1 MIAKLTKA
9 LMVVALLAAYASV
22 WPTVC
27 NAWSLLHPFSSDEPA
42 AKKPVLV
49 SAQKPPST
57 WDKVVAGPKN
67 LFNKTGEKL
76 GLKKPEKK
84 PVYQYA
90 CPRPPVLQKKQPE
103 QKSWFGSWFK
113 PKEPE
118 KKSVSDWLGSTKQIN
133 P

>member
-1 MIAKLTKA
+1 MPGRS
-9 LMVVALLAAYASV
+9 ASV
-22 WPTVC
+22 
-27 NAWSLLHPFSSDEPA
+27 LLRRA
-42 AKKPVLV
+42 GGKKTRSR

-84 PVYQYA
+84 PVSQYA

-118 KKSVSDWLGSTKQIN
+118 KKYRQRLAGLHKTDQSVAFR
-133 P
+133 